1 MFQGINTLSL
11 DSKGRLAI
19 PSKHRDR
26 LAVICENQLMLTI
39 NPMDRCLWLY
49 PGTEWE
55 VIDKKLQAL
64 SDFDRQSRRTK
75 QMMLGYATECV
86 MDTQGRIRIP
96 TLVQEFAKLKKQIA
110 LIGQGNKF
118 EIWDEKAWLQQRDA
132 WLEGLDKD
140 EADPSEPLRNLSL

>member
-1 MFQGINTLSL
+1 
-11 DSKGRLAI
+11 
-19 PSKHRDR
+19 
-26 LAVICENQLMLTI
+26 
-39 NPMDRCLWLY
+39 MDRCLWLY

-55 VIDKKLQAL
+55 IIDKKLQAL

-132 WLEGLDKD
+132 WLKGLDKD